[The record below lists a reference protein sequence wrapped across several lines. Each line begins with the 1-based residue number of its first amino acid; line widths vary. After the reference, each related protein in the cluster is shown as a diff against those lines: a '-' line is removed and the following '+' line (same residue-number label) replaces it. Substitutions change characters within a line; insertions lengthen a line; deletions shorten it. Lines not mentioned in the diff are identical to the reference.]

1 MMDLHPAL
9 QGALIGLGIGFV
21 LVFFEHYMLKKDLEE
36 RGKRLHR
43 KLEMDVM
50 EKRRIHTVLRFSL
63 MLPVGFA
70 LGFWIIWG

>member
-1 MMDLHPAL
+1 MPVAL
-9 QGALIGLGIGFV
+9 EGALIGVVLGVV
-21 LVFFEHYMLKKDLEE
+21 LTTYEWYALKRDLED

-50 EKRRIHTVLRFSL
+50 EKRRVHTVLRFSL
-63 MLPVGFA
+63 LLPFGFA